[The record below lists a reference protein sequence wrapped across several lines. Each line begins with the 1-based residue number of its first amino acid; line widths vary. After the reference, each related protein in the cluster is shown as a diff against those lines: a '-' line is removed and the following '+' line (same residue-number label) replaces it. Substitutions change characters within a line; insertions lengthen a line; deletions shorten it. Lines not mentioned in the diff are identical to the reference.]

1 MDLLFMFGKHRP
13 QKPTG
18 FFSLPTKWKVSPKTD
33 EILGDSGTATAVN
46 AVPGAAAP
54 LFETLSQMV
63 SLRLFSKVIKH
74 AICLL
79 IVASH
84 FGANFNLGTGE
95 EICQFHL
102 TGLYVWYSSNVNK
115 YLDKARQ
122 LFKMGRSLLI
132 NVRDLSSL
140 AALESDCVLMSQ
152 SY

>member
-1 MDLLFMFGKHRP
+1 MDLLFMFGKHRL

-18 FFSLPTKWKVSPKTD
+18 FVSLPKFKWKVSPKTD
-33 EILGDSGTATAVN
+33 EILGDSGTATDVHA
-46 AVPGAAAP
+46 APAAAP

-84 FGANFNLGTGE
+84 FGANFNSGTGE

-102 TGLYVWYSSNVNK
+102 NGLYVWYSANVNK
-115 YLDKARQ
+115 YLDKPRQ
-122 LFKMGRSLLI
+122 LLKMGRSLLI

-152 SY
+152 SH